1 MAERPTFSP
10 FWHRVRAMTPRLRPH
25 VQITR
30 QHYRGRRWHVVH
42 DPSSNNFY
50 RVNPIAH
57 EFVGLLDG
65 KRTVEQAWEISLTRH
80 GDDAPTQQEAI
91 QLIGQLYQAN
101 LLRVD
106 ATPEIDQLLQ
116 RGRERIK
123 KKAMSQAI
131 GIMYFK
137 IRMFNPDALVTWFE
151 PIFRPILN
159 RFGLLIWL
167 AFCGFAVIR
176 LLPELGTLLSGV
188 DSAIAPNNWPFL
200 IAVFI
205 VTKAIHEMGHGVVL
219 KRHGGQVPEFGI
231 MLLVMFPA
239 PYVDASS
246 AWSLPSKWNRIAV
259 GAGGMLFEL
268 FVAAIASLVWL
279 QTLQT
284 PDSLVHQLAYNA
296 MFVAS
301 VSTIL
306 FNANPLMR
314 FDGYYILSDLI
325 EMPNLMQRS
334 MNQIKHYF
342 KRYLFGM
349 KNDTPPTVHVGE
361 RWILTIYGI
370 GAIIYRIFLFFS
382 ISLYVMGKMFAI
394 GLLLAIWTAAMWFVM
409 PVGKFINFLAAG
421 QSLGENRPRAIFATL
436 AMVIIGFGLV
446 GALPMP
452 DYRRASGVV
461 ESRAWSGVFFAADG
475 FVIDAHVLPGERV
488 EKDQPLVTLEN
499 RELQTQREVLSAEIS
514 RFEGMRRRAMEL
526 EQSAA
531 SRPLS
536 RQVAQLKD
544 QLDWVER
551 RLERLVIRA
560 PHAGVF
566 IGPDPHAMVGSFV
579 REGDPIGELVEPGS
593 LRIVASLNQ
602 LESSWADDGT
612 PYTVR
617 IRLISAA
624 PTEITGTVEKVI
636 PVGQQRL
643 RHTALSYF
651 GGGGVQ
657 TAADDQTGTL
667 AKSKQFVI
675 EIAPD
680 LDGIEWAGL
689 PGERVKLR
697 FELPPKPLLV
707 QWCDWLA
714 KLVQDRINL

>member
-1 MAERPTFSP
+1 MCTI
-10 FWHRVRAMTPRLRPH
+10 HRATTS
-25 VQITR
+25 IGST
-30 QHYRGRRWHVVH
+30 
-42 DPSSNNFY
+42 
-50 RVNPIAH
+50 PIAH

-65 KRTVEQAWEISLTRH
+65 KRTVEAAWEISLTRH

-106 ATPEIDQLLQ
+106 TTPEIDQLLQ
-116 RGRERIK
+116 RGRERTK

-137 IRMFNPDALVTWFE
+137 IRMFNPDQLVSWVE
-151 PIFRPILN
+151 PMLRPILN
-159 RFGLLIWL
+159 RWGMLIWL

-176 LLPELGTLLSGV
+176 LIPEFSTLFSGV
-188 DSAIAPNNWPFL
+188 DSAIAPNNWPWL

-259 GAGGMLFEL
+259 SAGGMLFEL
-268 FVAAIASLVWL
+268 FVASIAALIWL
-279 QTLQT
+279 QTLPN

-314 FDGYYILSDLI
+314 FDGYYILSDLT

-334 MNQIKHYF
+334 MSQIKYYF
-342 KRYLFGM
+342 KRYVFGM
-349 KNDTPPTVHVGE
+349 KNEKPPTTHVGE
-361 RWILTIYGI
+361 RWILTLYGI
-370 GAIIYRIFLFFS
+370 GAICYRIFLFFS

-394 GLLLAIWTAAMWFVM
+394 GLILAIWTAAMWFVM
-409 PVGKFINFLAAG
+409 PIGKFVHFLAA
-421 QSLGENRPRAIFATL
+421 SPNLSENRPRAIATSL
-436 AMVIIGFGLV
+436 AMIFVGLGLV
-446 GALPMP
+446 GGVPMP
-452 DYRRASGVV
+452 DYRKASGIV
-461 ESRAWSGVFFAADG
+461 ESRTWSGVFFAADG
-475 FVIDAHVLPGERV
+475 FVVDAHVLPGERV
-488 EKDQPLVTLEN
+488 IEGQALLTLEN
-499 RELQTQREVLSAEIS
+499 RELQTQRDAITGEII

-526 EQSAA
+526 DQSAA
-531 SRPLS
+531 TQPLG
-536 RQVAQLKD
+536 RQVAQLRD
-544 QLDWVER
+544 QLQWTET
-551 RLERLVIRA
+551 RLARLVIRA
-560 PHAGVF
+560 PHDGVF
-566 IGPDPHAMVGSFV
+566 IGTDPHAMIGSFV
-579 REGDPIGELVEPGS
+579 REGEPLGEVVEPES
-593 LRIVASLNQ
+593 LLVVASLNQ
-602 LESSWADDGT
+602 RESSWAADGT
-612 PYTVR
+612 EYAIQ
-617 IRLISAA
+617 IRMVSAV
-624 PTEITGTVEKVI
+624 PIEVSGTVENVI
-636 PVGQQRL
+636 PAGQQRL

-657 TAADDQTGTL
+657 TAADDQSGTL
-667 AKSKQFVI
+667 AKSKQFII
-675 EIAPD
+675 EIAPE
-680 LDGIEWAGL
+680 LAGIEWEGL

-707 QWCDWLA
+707 QWGDWLA
-714 KLVQDRINL
+714 KLVQNRINL

>member
-1 MAERPTFSP
+1 
-10 FWHRVRAMTPRLRPH
+10 MTPRLRPH

-50 RVNPIAH
+50 RLNPIAH

-65 KRTVEQAWEISLTRH
+65 KRTVEAAWEISLTRH

-116 RGRERIK
+116 RGKERTK

-137 IRMFNPDALVTWFE
+137 IRLFNPDALVSWVE
-151 PIFRPILN
+151 PMLRPILN
-159 RFGLLIWL
+159 RYGMLIWL

-176 LLPELGTLLSGV
+176 LLPELDTLLSGV
-188 DSAIAPNNWPFL
+188 DSAIAPSNWGWL

-205 VTKAIHEMGHGVVL
+205 VTKALHELGHGVIL

-246 AWSLPSKWNRIAV
+246 AWSLPNKWNRIAV

-268 FVAAIASLVWL
+268 FIASIAALIWL
-279 QTLQT
+279 QTLSA
-284 PDSLVHQLAYNA
+284 PDSLVHQIAYNA

-334 MNQIKHYF
+334 MNQIKFYF
-342 KRYLFGM
+342 KRYVFGM
-349 KNDTPPTVHVGE
+349 SNERPPTVHAGE
-361 RWILTIYGI
+361 RWILTVYGI
-370 GAIIYRIFLFFS
+370 GAIAYRIFLFFS
-382 ISLYVMGKMFAI
+382 ITLYVMGKMFAI
-394 GLLLAIWTAAMWFVM
+394 GLILAIWTASMWFIM
-409 PVGKFINFLAAG
+409 PVGKFVHFLAA
-421 QSLGENRPRAIFATL
+421 SPNLSEHRPRAIVTSL
-436 AMVIIGFGLV
+436 AMILIGLGLV

-452 DYRRASGVV
+452 DYRRAGGVV
-461 ESRAWSGVFFAADG
+461 ESRSWSGVFFAADG
-475 FVIDAHVLPGERV
+475 FVIDAHVQPGERV

-499 RELQTQREVLSAEIS
+499 RELVTQREALIAEIA
-514 RFEGMRRRAMEL
+514 RFEGMHRRSMEL
-526 EQSAA
+526 DQPAA
-531 SRPLS
+531 TAPLR
-536 RQVAQLKD
+536 RQVVQLRD
-544 QLDWVER
+544 QLAWVNK
-551 RLERLVIRA
+551 RLANLVIRA

-566 IGPDPHAMVGSFV
+566 VGPDPHAMIGSFV
-579 REGDPIGELVEPGS
+579 REGDPIGEIVEPGS
-593 LRIVASLNQ
+593 LRVVASLNQ
-602 LESSWADDGT
+602 RESSWAADGT
-612 PYTVR
+612 EYDVR
-617 IRLISAA
+617 IRMVSTA
-624 PTEITGTVEKVI
+624 PTAIGGTVEKVI
-636 PVGQQRL
+636 PAGQQRL
-643 RHTALSYF
+643 RHTSLSFF

-657 TAADDQTGTL
+657 TEADDQTGTL

-675 EIAPD
+675 EIAPEIK
-680 LDGIEWAGL
+680 GIEWVGL

-707 QWCDWLA
+707 QWGDWLA

>member
-1 MAERPTFSP
+1 
-10 FWHRVRAMTPRLRPH
+10 MTPRLRPH

-50 RVNPIAH
+50 RLNPIAH

-65 KRTVEQAWEISLTRH
+65 KRTVESAWEISLTRH

-116 RGRERIK
+116 RGRERTK

-137 IRMFNPDALVTWFE
+137 IRLFNPDALVTWVE
-151 PIFRPILN
+151 PMLRPILN
-159 RFGLLIWL
+159 RIGMLIWL

-176 LLPELGTLLSGV
+176 LLPELPTLLSGV
-188 DSAIAPNNWPFL
+188 DSAIAPGNWPWL

-205 VTKAIHEMGHGVVL
+205 VTKAIHELGHGVVL

-268 FVAAIASLVWL
+268 FIASIAAIIWV

-284 PDSLVHQLAYNA
+284 PDSLVHQIAYNA

-334 MNQIKHYF
+334 MNQIKFYF
-342 KRYLFGM
+342 KRYVFGM
-349 KNDTPPTVHVGE
+349 KNEKPVTTHAGE
-361 RWILTIYGI
+361 RWILTVYGI
-370 GAIIYRIFLFFS
+370 GAICYRIFLFFS

-394 GLLLAIWTAAMWFVM
+394 GLILAIWTAAMWFIM
-409 PVGKFINFLAAG
+409 PVGKFVHFLAA
-421 QSLGENRPRAIFATL
+421 SPNVSENRGRAILTSL
-436 AMVIIGFGLV
+436 AMIFLGFGLV
-446 GALPMP
+446 GMVPMP
-452 DYRRASGVV
+452 DYRKASGIV

-475 FVIDAHVLPGERV
+475 FVVDAHVEPGARV
-488 EKDQPLVTLEN
+488 SEGQALITLEN
-499 RELQTQREVLSAEIS
+499 RELQTQREAVIAEIA

-526 EQSAA
+526 GQSAA
-531 SRPLS
+531 TEPLE
-536 RQVAQLKD
+536 RQVAQLRD
-544 QLDWVER
+544 QLDWTKQ
-551 RLERLVIRA
+551 RLAKLVIRA
-560 PHAGVF
+560 PHDGVF
-566 IGPDPHAMVGSFV
+566 VGSNPYSMIGSFV
-579 REGDPIGELVEPGS
+579 REGEPLGEVVEPRS
-593 LRIVASLNQ
+593 LLVVASLNQ
-602 LESSWADDGT
+602 RESSWAADGT
-612 PYTVR
+612 EYDIR
-617 IRLISAA
+617 IRMVSAV
-624 PTEITGTVEKVI
+624 PTEVGGTVEKVI
-636 PVGQQRL
+636 PAGQQRL
-643 RHTALSYF
+643 RHTALGYQ
-651 GGGGVQ
+651 GGGGTQVDP
-657 TAADDQTGTL
+657 TDQSGTL
-667 AKSKQFVI
+667 AKSKQFII
-675 EIAPD
+675 EIAPEV
-680 LDGIEWAGL
+680 DGLAWAGL
-689 PGERVKLR
+689 PGERVKVR
-697 FELPPKPLLV
+697 FELPAKPMLT
-707 QWCDWLA
+707 QWGDWLA
-714 KLVQDRINL
+714 KLIQDRINL